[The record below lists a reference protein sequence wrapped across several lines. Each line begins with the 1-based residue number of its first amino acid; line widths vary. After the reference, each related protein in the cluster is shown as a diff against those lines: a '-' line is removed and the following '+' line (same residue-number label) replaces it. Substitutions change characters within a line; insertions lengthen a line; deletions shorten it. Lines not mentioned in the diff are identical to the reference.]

1 MIRLGVNIDHIASI
15 RNLRK
20 GDFPD
25 PVYAAEIVE
34 DAGADS
40 ITVHLREDRRHINE
54 KDVKQL
60 KDIIRT
66 RLNLEMSVAPEIVG
80 FAKKINPDSVCL
92 VPEKRQELT
101 TEGGLDIIKNRL
113 KIQRVVNELKSSGK
127 TCAFVSIFINPDF
140 KQIKAAK
147 EVGADFVELH
157 TGRYADA
164 KSEVERKKELRK
176 IQIASD
182 AVLEMGL
189 GLNAGHGLDYNN
201 VGEIV
206 KIRGVQ
212 ELNIGYS
219 IICRAVFVGLFNAV
233 KEMKKLLKAGDR
245 G

>member
-127 TCAFVSIFINPDF
+127 TCTFVSIFINPDF

-182 AVLEMGL
+182 AVLDMGL

-201 VGEIV
+201 VGEIA

>member
-182 AVLEMGL
+182 AVLDMGL

-201 VGEIV
+201 VGEIA

>member
-127 TCAFVSIFINPDF
+127 TCTFVSIFINPDF